1 MDKIQI
7 AEVALATVGMT
18 EVIKNL
24 IQAGGKRLWTLI
36 TLLVGAGMVAVAVF
50 LPETVLSGTVAVS
63 GAVVFY
69 DTVFKLFQKLF
80 ELLVARFFPA
90 AVSSETTECAGFVA
104 DERAGTDEETVTEDG
119 GV

>member
-18 EVIKNL
+18 EVIKNFV
-24 IQAGGKRLWTLI
+24 QAGGKRLWTLI

-50 LPETVLSGTVAVS
+50 LPETVLFGTVAVS

-69 DTVFKLFQKLF
+69 DTVFKLFKKLF
-80 ELLVARFFPA
+80 ELLVTRFVPPA
-90 AVSSETTECAGFVA
+90 KSDDV
-104 DERAGTDEETVTEDG
+104 TDAETVNEDG
-119 GV
+119 V

>member
-90 AVSSETTECAGFVA
+90 AVTETTECAGFVA